1 MIKSLPS
8 YSHRILYYGN
18 KDRKSLT
25 SLLKKYHNIPLKF
38 LEVKNK
44 IKKYQEKDYKKN
56 YVFWTNFDM
65 VQTEIILLSRLEP
78 LDNEKTA
85 AINLFNQYFGGGM
98 NSIVFQ
104 EIREAQG
111 LAYAVFSN
119 YSQASKTDR
128 SDYLLS
134 YVGVQNDKQS
144 EALSSMFELINE
156 LPKSEQAFEIAKK
169 AILNKI
175 ESERITKSS
184 VLSYYL
190 SAEKKGVDYDIRE
203 KIYDEVKTMT
213 VSYTHLT
220 LPTNREV

>member
-1 MIKSLPS
+1 
-8 YSHRILYYGN
+8 
-18 KDRKSLT
+18 
-25 SLLKKYHNIPLKF
+25 
-38 LEVKNK
+38 
-44 IKKYQEKDYKKN
+44 
-56 YVFWTNFDM
+56 
-65 VQTEIILLSRLEP
+65 
-78 LDNEKTA
+78 
-85 AINLFNQYFGGGM
+85 M

-144 EALSSMFELINE
+144 EALSSMFGLINE
-156 LPKSEQAFEIAKK
+156 LPKSEQAFEIAK

-184 VLSYYL
+184 VLSYYF
-190 SAEKKGVDYDIRE
+190 
-203 KIYDEVKTMT
+203 
-213 VSYTHLT
+213 
-220 LPTNREV
+220 